1 MKLKTKFLLML
12 VVVASAVSS
21 CSKDDYD
28 AEKQAA
34 KDDALIV
41 EFITKNNIPAIKH
54 SSGLYYQI
62 ITPGTGASVTSS
74 STVGVVYTGKLLD
87 GTQFDQATSTISF
100 PLGSGLIAA
109 WNIGLPLIKV
119 GGRIRL
125 ISPST
130 LAYGNKSPGPGIP
143 KNAIL
148 DFTIDLHNVQ

>member
-12 VVVASAVSS
+12 TVVVTSLSS

-28 AEKQAA
+28 AEKQLA

-62 ITPGTGASVTSS
+62 ITPGEGASVTAA
-74 STVGVVYTGKLLD
+74 STVGVNYTGRFLD
-87 GTQFDQATSTISF
+87 GNQFDKSAQMITF
-100 PLGSGLIAA
+100 PLTGVIEG
-109 WNIGLPLIKV
+109 WTKGVPLIKV

-125 ISPST
+125 IIPST
-130 LAYGNKSPGPGIP
+130 LAYKNESRGPIP
-143 KNAIL
+143 ANSVL
-148 DFTIDLHNVQ
+148 DFTIDLLQAQ

>member
-12 VVVASAVSS
+12 VVVATAISS

-41 EFITKNNIPAIKH
+41 DFIAKNNIPAIKH

-62 ITPGTGASVTSS
+62 ITQGTGASVTAN
-74 STVGVVYTGKLLD
+74 STVGVNYEGKLLN
-87 GTQFDQATSTISF
+87 GNQFDKSTQTVTF
-100 PLGSGLIAA
+100 PLTQVIHG
-109 WNIGLPLIKV
+109 WTIGVPLVKV

-125 ISPST
+125 IIPST
-130 LAYGNKSPGPGIP
+130 LGYGNESPSPSLP
-143 KNAIL
+143 KNSVL
-148 DFTIDLHNVQ
+148 DFTIDLLHAQ